1 MKISQ
6 ILKETRFSKRLVFI
20 YTCIIV
26 IPLFIVVLAICGVIG
41 KNEYTELRQRCRESL
56 VINTKKIEANLDSFD
71 LLEQMIITNKELML
85 FLIVP
90 ESTAPKD
97 FVEYVIERTNSVENI
112 LSVLPQIY
120 ALRIFTDNPLIPE
133 RWPVFLKTDRTDLV
147 DLDKWEFNYYADFMG
162 NLDQLKLNSLCSTR
176 KIIKNKRDVGYLQIS
191 MRMTDFFPFLYDKK
205 NKTDNNDFVF
215 QIVQNGQNKNLVQ
228 IRNEEQEGIISSK
241 IISAE
246 EIIFLEKMFL
256 AKKFDNVKEFT
267 GKIFGTDS
275 FIAGKIIDDVNILV
289 IHTNTMNTYVKNIT
303 LIFSVLLLGFI
314 VTMFLLYFVIRST
327 TKKLM
332 SGVYS
337 VINGMKR
344 IREGDYEIRLPVIR
358 NDEVGETQKTFNL
371 MVEQIQSQIEQIK
384 IEQELIADTE
394 IKAMQNQ
401 INVHFLYNV
410 LETIKMQAVIAEQED
425 IVESMTILGK
435 MMRYCLRWKVHIVSL
450 EQEMDYALSYIYI
463 LNLRNDYKI
472 SLLTEMNPEFFSI
485 KVPKMILQPLIEN
498 SYIHT
503 IEPEGKDAVIK
514 IFTKT
519 DEINH
524 KFYLCEQDF
533 GCGMNSEQ
541 LEKIKSYLADS
552 KFEKDSVGSIG
563 LKNIQQRLTM
573 TYGKDFKIKIE
584 SEEGKGTL
592 ICIPLPL
599 P

>member
-26 IPLFIVVLAICGVIG
+26 IPLFIVVIAICGVIG
-41 KNEYTELRQRCRESL
+41 KNEYAELRQRCSESL
-56 VINTKKIEANLDSFD
+56 LTNTKKIEANLDSFD

-97 FVEYVIERTNSVENI
+97 FVEYVIERTNLVESI

-120 ALRIFTDNPLIPE
+120 SLRIFTDNPLIPE

-147 DLDKWEFNYYADFMG
+147 DLHKWEFNYNADFMG

-205 NKTDNNDFVF
+205 IKTDNNDFVF

-228 IRNEEQEGIISSK
+228 VRTEEQEGIISSK

-303 LIFSVLLLGFI
+303 LIFSVLLFGFI
-314 VTMFLLYFVIRST
+314 LTMFLLYFVIRST

-332 SGVYS
+332 TGVYS

-450 EQEMDYALSYIYI
+450 EQERDYDLSYIYI

>member
-41 KNEYTELRQRCRESL
+41 KNEYAELRQRCSESL
-56 VINTKKIEANLDSFD
+56 LTNTKKIEANLDSFD

-97 FVEYVIERTNSVENI
+97 FVEYVIERTNLVESI

-120 ALRIFTDNPLIPE
+120 SLRIFTDNPLIPE

-147 DLDKWEFNYYADFMG
+147 DLHKWEFNYNADFMG

>member
-1 MKISQ
+1 
-6 ILKETRFSKRLVFI
+6 
-20 YTCIIV
+20 
-26 IPLFIVVLAICGVIG
+26 
-41 KNEYTELRQRCRESL
+41 
-56 VINTKKIEANLDSFD
+56 
-71 LLEQMIITNKELML
+71 
-85 FLIVP
+85 
-90 ESTAPKD
+90 
-97 FVEYVIERTNSVENI
+97 
-112 LSVLPQIY
+112 
-120 ALRIFTDNPLIPE
+120 
-133 RWPVFLKTDRTDLV
+133 
-147 DLDKWEFNYYADFMG
+147 
-162 NLDQLKLNSLCSTR
+162 
-176 KIIKNKRDVGYLQIS
+176 
-191 MRMTDFFPFLYDKK
+191 
-205 NKTDNNDFVF
+205 
-215 QIVQNGQNKNLVQ
+215 
-228 IRNEEQEGIISSK
+228 
-241 IISAE
+241 
-246 EIIFLEKMFL
+246 
-256 AKKFDNVKEFT
+256 
-267 GKIFGTDS
+267 
-275 FIAGKIIDDVNILV
+275 
-289 IHTNTMNTYVKNIT
+289 
-303 LIFSVLLLGFI
+303 
-314 VTMFLLYFVIRST
+314 
-327 TKKLM
+327 
-332 SGVYS
+332 
-337 VINGMKR
+337 MKR

>member
-41 KNEYTELRQRCRESL
+41 KNEYAELRQRCSESL
-56 VINTKKIEANLDSFD
+56 LTNTKKIEANLDSFD

-97 FVEYVIERTNSVENI
+97 FVEYVIERTNLVESI

-120 ALRIFTDNPLIPE
+120 SLRIFTDNPLIPE

-147 DLDKWEFNYYADFMG
+147 DLHKWEFNYNADFMG

-472 SLLTEMNPEFFSI
+472 SLLTEINPEFLSI

-519 DEINH
+519 DESNQ

-541 LEKIKSYLADS
+541 LEKIKSYLTDS

>member
-41 KNEYTELRQRCRESL
+41 KNEYAELRQRCSESL
-56 VINTKKIEANLDSFD
+56 LTNTKKIEANLDSFD

-97 FVEYVIERTNSVENI
+97 FVEYVIERTNLVESI

-120 ALRIFTDNPLIPE
+120 SLRIFTDNPLIPE

-147 DLDKWEFNYYADFMG
+147 DLHKWEFNYNADFMG

-314 VTMFLLYFVIRST
+314 VTTGCTAAGLTRCRLRTFVM
-327 TKKLM
+327 L
-332 SGVYS
+332 
-337 VINGMKR
+337 
-344 IREGDYEIRLPVIR
+344 
-358 NDEVGETQKTFNL
+358 
-371 MVEQIQSQIEQIK
+371 
-384 IEQELIADTE
+384 
-394 IKAMQNQ
+394 
-401 INVHFLYNV
+401 
-410 LETIKMQAVIAEQED
+410 
-425 IVESMTILGK
+425 
-435 MMRYCLRWKVHIVSL
+435 
-450 EQEMDYALSYIYI
+450 
-463 LNLRNDYKI
+463 
-472 SLLTEMNPEFFSI
+472 
-485 KVPKMILQPLIEN
+485 
-498 SYIHT
+498 
-503 IEPEGKDAVIK
+503 
-514 IFTKT
+514 
-519 DEINH
+519 
-524 KFYLCEQDF
+524 
-533 GCGMNSEQ
+533 
-541 LEKIKSYLADS
+541 
-552 KFEKDSVGSIG
+552 
-563 LKNIQQRLTM
+563 
-573 TYGKDFKIKIE
+573 
-584 SEEGKGTL
+584 
-592 ICIPLPL
+592 
-599 P
+599 